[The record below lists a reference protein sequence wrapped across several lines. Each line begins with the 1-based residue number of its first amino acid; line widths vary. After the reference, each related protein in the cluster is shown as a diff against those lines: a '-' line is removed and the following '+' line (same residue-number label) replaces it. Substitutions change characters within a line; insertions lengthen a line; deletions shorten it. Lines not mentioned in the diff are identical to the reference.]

1 MNLRAL
7 SVASLSASCLFAA
20 ASQAG
25 AQAPGAEPFPP
36 AGAGGDAAGAPFE
49 RMLENGVACGRAF
62 EVSSLSGMDCFSGEL
77 GGFLV
82 GAAARLAERSGREL
96 FGPRFHVVQRL
107 SWSPFGEGLSG
118 NLDAV
123 LPLAFLSGADAIEA
137 GEETRAVF
145 LQQGVTRW
153 RDARGFRRNDA
164 RFGAAYRFSLSH
176 EPGGDILGVQAVVQ
190 ENLERG
196 HRRFVAGLDY
206 AGRWGVSSLQQFVPA
221 TGWRPGRRGYE
232 ERPRGGTKLGLR
244 LDATT
249 TLSVETS
256 LARWDE
262 DGTGQSVTDGRV
274 ALGWRPHPWLSLE
287 AGLAGIG
294 EAEEQGALRFAVRV
308 PLGGGANGRAPKWG
322 GLGVAGGSQAPA
334 DLWRPIENVERL
346 EIVERVMTPEQLL
359 RTGAIEAR
367 FLQDSAATG
376 AEIGVEVSI
385 PAPLPDDLR
394 LELRLE
400 PGDGDNPAVAGE
412 DFVDEPVAVAIP
424 AGSTAAQVSIRL
436 LRNAGLQSGRSLSVA
451 VSLAA

>member
-1 MNLRAL
+1 MNLR
-7 SVASLSASCLFAA
+7 SAVRRILAAPCLFVFAA
-20 ASQAG
+20 ASHA
-25 AQAPGAEPFPP
+25 AAPGEGFPP
-36 AGAGGDAAGAPFE
+36 AGADGDAAGAPLE
-49 RMLENGVACGRAF
+49 RMIESGVACGRAF
-62 EVSSLSGMDCFSGEL
+62 EVSRISGMECFSGEL

-82 GAAARLAERSGREL
+82 GAAAQLAQGTGREL
-96 FGPRFHVVQRL
+96 FGPRFHVIHRL
-107 SWSPFGEGLSG
+107 AWSPFGEGLSG

-123 LPLAFLSGADAIEA
+123 LPLAFLSGADAVEPGA
-137 GEETRAVF
+137 ETRAVF

-153 RDARGFRRNDA
+153 RDARGLRRNDA

-176 EPGGDILGVQAVVQ
+176 EPGGDILGVQAVMQ

-206 AGRWGVSSLQQFVPA
+206 AGRWGVGSLQQFVPA
-221 TGWRPGRRGYE
+221 TGWRPSRWGYE

-256 LARWDE
+256 VSRWDE
-262 DGTGQSVTDGRV
+262 DGAGRAVADGRV

-294 EAEEQGALRFAVRV
+294 GAEEQGALRFAVRM
-308 PLGGGANGRAPKWG
+308 PLGGGANGRAPKWS

-346 EIVERVMTPEQLL
+346 ETIERVMSPERLL
-359 RTGAIEAR
+359 RSGAIVAR

-376 AEIGVEVSI
+376 ARVGVEVSI
-385 PAPLPDDLR
+385 PAPWPDDLR

-424 AGSTAAQVSIRL
+424 AGSRTARVSIRL
-436 LRNAGLQSGRSLSVA
+436 LRNPGLQSGRSLSVA
-451 VSLAA
+451 VALAA